1 MAWAIRTA
9 TDFRDALAQVRAF
22 TQKEFFTT
30 PIDGGGTGNGSLR
43 GASASENSAEETWT
57 LTCTTGGGNGVAVF
71 SVSGGISGSKAAAT
85 CGVPYS
91 IDEVSFC
98 IVGGSTDYVPGD
110 YFSFDIEPG
119 TAEWVEDRWNP
130 DRDGNGNYELIQHG
144 IGGGSD
150 EVYAAY
156 YTTSNFSTYWN
167 WGIGCLTGYV
177 DGNSIGNQPGWSP
190 TYDCMNN
197 ASFVFYIIHTSRHIK
212 VIPLAAS
219 VHGGSY
225 VGWMLP
231 LATPSQWTYPA
242 FVGGSAYSNTQL
254 IGSYD
259 SDHACYWG
267 YAYSNSPTGKYLNIT
282 TWKTVTSIYP
292 RHYGEFP
299 NHRPNLVTGE
309 IELYPATIERSGI
322 LEGVYYPTPYVPA
335 GGLLT
340 AGDVVITPT
349 VCSVCFNNVN
359 RSAAGNL
366 IAMDLMGDATI

>member
-22 TQKEFFTT
+22 TQKEYFITDVDAGANT
-30 PIDGGGTGNGSLR
+30 GDGDVR
-43 GASASENSAEETWT
+43 GASASDLSAVESWE
-57 LTCTTGGGNGVAVF
+57 LFCTAGGGNGEATFSVTG
-71 SVSGGISGSKAAAT
+71 SVSGARATAT

-98 IVGGSTDYVPGD
+98 IVGGSTDYVYGD
-110 YFSFDIEPG
+110 HFTVVVDSG
-119 TAEWVEDRWNP
+119 TAEWVEDRWDT

-150 EVYAAY
+150 EIYAAY
-156 YTTSNFSTYWN
+156 YTASNFSTYWN

-177 DGNSIGNQPGWSP
+177 DGNSLGNQPGWSP
-190 TYDCMNN
+190 ISDCMNN
-197 ASFVFYIIHTSRHIK
+197 ASFTFYIIHTARHIK

-242 FVGGSAYSNTQL
+242 FVGGSAYLNNQL

-259 SDHACYWG
+259 SYHSCYWDC
-267 YAYSNSPTGKYLNIT
+267 ASSNYPTGKYLDIT
-282 TWKTVTSIYP
+282 TWKTVPIIYP
-292 RHYGEFP
+292 RHYGYFQ

-309 IELYPATIERSGI
+309 IELYPATIASSGI

-349 VCSVCFNNVN
+349 ECAVCFNNVN

-366 IAMDLMGDATI
+366 IAMDLMGDS